1 MAEQLNG
8 KPQLRNTWKRIAL
21 DNIALHVLYFHINS
35 FTCANADF
43 SQINQREHSFKVNIL
58 LTAFWG
64 AYQFWNILEG
74 TWGEGDGCSWPR
86 HIFPAC
92 FCKWN
97 SRSRSTFRTL
107 KFPLKI
113 DNPFLSFLWWLLP
126 NGKSL
131 KLCSRCYC
139 QLRVSLNFLIIHQ
152 QPYFIL
158 LKLLVLT
165 EPF

>member
-21 DNIALHVLYFHINS
+21 DNIALHVLYFYINS

-58 LTAFWG
+58 LIAFWG

-113 DNPFLSFLWWLLP
+113 DNPFLSFFVVASAKWEIFKIMFEMLLP
-126 NGKSL
+126 TARL
-131 KLCSRCYC
+131 T
-139 QLRVSLNFLIIHQ
+139 QLLSHSSALR
-152 QPYFIL
+152 
-158 LKLLVLT
+158 